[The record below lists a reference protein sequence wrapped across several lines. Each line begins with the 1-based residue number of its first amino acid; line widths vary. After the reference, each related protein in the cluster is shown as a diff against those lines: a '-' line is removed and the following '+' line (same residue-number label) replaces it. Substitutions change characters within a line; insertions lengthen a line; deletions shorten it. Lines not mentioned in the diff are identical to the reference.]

1 METNL
6 TKPEIGKEY
15 HFWDDGKSSPS
26 RHYICK
32 VVDII
37 SLEQAKNIMLEF
49 TQFDYTSDYFNQ
61 HFKGIIDEENDI
73 FPKMSLYDIW
83 MCQKE
88 SCDWV
93 FANETPYFIKISIP
107 TYDDNDLYCACMKYG
122 GWFSLD
128 IQSSWQG
135 GFLDIDCEYW
145 NNIMKDCIETIENE
159 IEREKFRKLYTSA
172 TYLEKLNYD

>member
-1 METNL
+1 MKTNL

-15 HFWDDGKSSPS
+15 HFWDDGKNSPS

-32 VVDII
+32 IVDII
-37 SLEQAKNIMLEF
+37 SLEQSKNIILKF
-49 TQFDYTSDYFNQ
+49 TQFNPMCDYFNK
-61 HFKGIIDEENDI
+61 HFKGIIDEEDNI

-88 SCDWV
+88 TYDWI
-93 FANETPYFIKISIP
+93 FANP
-107 TYDDNDLYCACMKYG
+107 TYDDNDLYCAYVKYG

-135 GFLDIDCEYW
+135 GTLDIDNKVWDYV
-145 NNIMKDCIETIENE
+145 MKRYVNLIENE
-159 IEREKFRKLYTSA
+159 EEREKIKNLYTSA
-172 TYLEKLNYD
+172 TYLKKQNYD

>member
-6 TKPEIGKEY
+6 IKPEIGKEY

-32 VVDII
+32 VIDII
-37 SLEQAKNIMLEF
+37 SLEQAKEIILEF
-49 TQFDYTSDYFNQ
+49 TQFYPMCDYFNQ
-61 HFKGIIDEENDI
+61 HFKGIIDEENGI

-88 SCDWV
+88 TYDWI
-93 FANETPYFIKISIP
+93 FADKTPYFVKISIP
-107 TYDDNDLYCACMKYG
+107 TYDDNDLYCACVKYG

-128 IQSSWQG
+128 IQSS
-135 GFLDIDCEYW
+135 
-145 NNIMKDCIETIENE
+145 
-159 IEREKFRKLYTSA
+159 
-172 TYLEKLNYD
+172 

>member
-6 TKPEIGKEY
+6 IKPEIGKEY
-15 HFWDDGKSSPS
+15 HFWDDGKISPS

-32 VVDII
+32 VIDII
-37 SLEQAKNIMLEF
+37 SLEQAKEIMLEF
-49 TQFDYTSDYFNQ
+49 TQFNPMCDYFNQ
-61 HFKGIIDEENDI
+61 HFKGKIDEENNI

-88 SCDWV
+88 FYDWI
-93 FANETPYFIKISIP
+93 FANETSYFVKISIP
-107 TYDDNDLYCACMKYG
+107 TYDDNDLYCVQMKDG

-135 GFLDIDCEYW
+135 GVLDIDNKKWNYIIEEYV
-145 NNIMKDCIETIENE
+145 NFIKNKE
-159 IEREKFRKLYTSA
+159 EREKIRKLYTSA
-172 TYLEKLNYD
+172 TYLKK

>member
-6 TKPEIGKEY
+6 IKPEIGKEY
-15 HFWDDGKSSPS
+15 HFWDDGKISPS

-32 VVDII
+32 IIDII
-37 SLEQAKNIMLEF
+37 SLKQSKNIILEF
-49 TQFDYTSDYFNQ
+49 TQFDPMCNYFNE
-61 HFKGIIDEENDI
+61 HYKEIVDEESGI

-88 SCDWV
+88 SCDWI
-93 FANETPYFIKISIP
+93 FANETPYFVKISIP
-107 TYDDNDLYCACMKYG
+107 TYDENDLYCVQMKDG

-135 GFLDIDCEYW
+135 GILDINNKKWNYIINEYI
-145 NNIMKDCIETIENE
+145 NSIEDKQTK
-159 IEREKFRKLYTSA
+159 ERIKNMYSSA
-172 TYLEKLNYD
+172 TYLKK

>member
-6 TKPEIGKEY
+6 IKPEIGKEY

-32 VVDII
+32 VIDII
-37 SLEQAKNIMLEF
+37 SLDQAKNIMLEF
-49 TQFDYTSDYFNQ
+49 TQFDYTCEYFNQ

-88 SCDWV
+88 TCDWI

-107 TYDDNDLYCACMKYG
+107 TYDNNDLYCACMKYD

-135 GFLDIDCEYW
+135 GVLDVDNKKWNYIIEEYV
-145 NNIMKDCIETIENE
+145 NFIKNKE
-159 IEREKFRKLYTSA
+159 EREKVRKLYTSV
-172 TYLEKLNYD
+172 TYLKK